1 VLVVNKPVGP
11 TSHDVV
17 ATARRALRLRR
28 IGHTG
33 TLDPLASGVL
43 PLVLGAGTRLAKYL
57 TASQKEYEATLRF
70 GIETDSYDSA
80 GQITRE
86 TGEVPSHDAVV
97 AALQRF
103 GGTFTQRPPIYSAK
117 KMDGDRAYERARNA
131 QPVVLEA
138 VPVTVHAIELVAFT
152 PPRAQLRVICSAGF
166 YVRSLAHDIGVAVET
181 GAVLEAL
188 VRRRAGGFGLEEAIS
203 LSDLATDTLDSLAA
217 KVVPMEHLLSEWPS
231 VQLNAHG
238 MRKVA
243 HGRELDPSDWVGA
256 GAGAED
262 VRLLAPDGR
271 LVGLAKPSKTA
282 GFLHPAVVFSYN

>member
-1 VLVVNKPVGP
+1 MLVVDKPVGP

-17 ATARRALRLRR
+17 AAARRALRLRR

-33 TLDPLASGVL
+33 TLDPQASGVL

-57 TASQKEYEATLRF
+57 TALPKEYEATLRF

-80 GQITRE
+80 GHITRE
-86 TGEVPSHDAVV
+86 TGDVPSQDAVI

-103 GGTFTQRPPIYSAK
+103 RGTFAQRPPIYSAK
-117 KMDGDRAYERARNA
+117 KMDGDRAYARARNA
-131 QPVVLEA
+131 QSVVLEA

-152 PPRAQLRVICSAGF
+152 PPRAQVRVVCSAGF
-166 YVRSLAHDIGVAVET
+166 YVRSLAHDLGAAVKT

-188 VRRRAGGFGLEEAIS
+188 DRRRAGGFRLDEAVS
-203 LSDLATDTLDSLAA
+203 LADLATSTLENLAA
-217 KVVPMEHLLSEWPS
+217 RVIPMERLLTEWPS
-231 VQLNAHG
+231 VQLNAQG
-238 MRKVA
+238 MRKIA
-243 HGRELDPSDWVGA
+243 HGRELDSSDWMGA
-256 GAGAED
+256 APVAAQMR
-262 VRLLAPDGR
+262 VLAPDGR